1 MQDTE
6 ASVSPDLSLI
16 PHIARAGDPKS
27 RFTSFTLLFVRRVS
41 KKSCDDLPK
50 VICNPVYSCSLHTY
64 KQLSLFVLKN
74 STVADSQIQRT
85 NEWLP
90 VESGGGR

>member
-1 MQDTE
+1 LS
-6 ASVSPDLSLI
+6 SVTKALDYTALKI
-16 PHIARAGDPKS
+16 CEVQ
-27 RFTSFTLLFVRRVS
+27 LLRVS

-50 VICNPVYSCSLHTY
+50 VICNPVYSCSLHSY

-85 NEWLP
+85 NEWSP
-90 VESGGGR
+90 VESGRRR